1 MENGK
6 TKPNRNINV
15 LAFIIKNRVTFILI
29 TICLLITAIQPVF
42 FQPRNIMN
50 ILRQISASAVLGV
63 GFTLILGSGNIDLS
77 VGTQIGMMGVLMA
90 MLSKVPGMPF
100 IVVILA
106 GIGMGIAC
114 GTLNAVIINAFN
126 LPPFIVTLATMSI
139 YKGICYIV
147 SNTTPVS
154 GIAKYISTVGQ
165 GYFLGLPITVWIMIV
180 TALVMA
186 FVINKTIFG
195 RHAIA
200 MGGNSE
206 AARVS
211 GINIKLIR
219 IGIFIVMGLCSFIAA
234 LMMTGRAS
242 SAQPMAGQGM
252 EMDAIAAVVIGG
264 TPMNGGDA
272 KVGGTLLGCIIV
284 GVINN
289 GLNLLN
295 VNSNFQLIVKGLL
308 ILFAIILDAES
319 AKFFNSRK
327 SNN

>member
-1 MENGK
+1 MNH
-6 TKPNRNINV
+6 TKRLDKRAGT
-15 LAFIIKNRVTFILI
+15 LAFIIKNRVMFILV
-29 TICLLITAIQPVF
+29 TICVAITVIQPIF
-42 FQPRNIMN
+42 FNPQNILN
-50 ILRQISASAVLGV
+50 ILRQISASAVLGM

-77 VGTQIGMMGVLMA
+77 VGTQIGMMGVIIA
-90 MLSKVPGMPF
+90 MMSKLEGMPF
-100 IVVILA
+100 IAVIIA
-106 GIGMGIAC
+106 GVLMGIIC
-114 GTLNAVIINAFN
+114 GSLNAVIINTFH

-139 YKGICYIV
+139 YKGVCYIT
-147 SNTTPVS
+147 SNTTPIS
-154 GIAKYISTVGQ
+154 GISKYIIRVGQ
-165 GYFLGLPITVWIMIV
+165 DYFLGVPITVWIM
-180 TALVMA
+180 LVSAAVMY
-186 FVINKTIFG
+186 FLINKTLFG

-211 GINIKLIR
+211 GINTKNVR
-219 IGIFIVMGLCSFIAA
+219 VGIYIVMGICSFIAA

-242 SAQPMAGQGM
+242 SAQPIAGQGM

-264 TPMNGGDA
+264 TPMSGGDA

-295 VNSNFQLIVKGLL
+295 VDSNFQLIVKGLL
-308 ILFAIILDAES
+308 ILFAIILDAQS

-327 SNN
+327 NAE

>member
-106 GIGMGIAC
+106 SIGMGIAC

>member
-1 MENGK
+1 MEYGK
-6 TKPNRNINV
+6 ARQGKNANA
-15 LAFIIKNRVTFILI
+15 LEFIIKNRVTFILI

-42 FQPRNIMN
+42 FQPRNILN

-100 IVVILA
+100 IVVIAA
-106 GIGMGIAC
+106 GIGMGIVC
-114 GTLNAVIINAFN
+114 GTLNAVIINMFN

-147 SNTTPVS
+147 SNTTPIS
-154 GIAKYISTVGQ
+154 GIAKYITVVGQ
-165 GYFLGLPITVWIMIV
+165 EYFLGLPITVWIMII
-180 TALVMA
+180 TAIFMA

-211 GINIKLIR
+211 GINIKLVR
-219 IGIFIVMGLCSFIAA
+219 IGIFIVMGLCSFVAA
-234 LMMTGRAS
+234 LIMTGRAS

-327 SNN
+327 NQ

>member
-1 MENGK
+1 MGTNKPLAKK
-6 TKPNRNINV
+6 TDV
-15 LAFIIKNRVTFILI
+15 LAFIIKNRVMFILV
-29 TICLLITAIQPVF
+29 TICIATALIQPIF
-42 FQPRNIMN
+42 FKPQNIIN

-77 VGTQIGMMGVLMA
+77 VGTQIGMMGVIMA
-90 MLSKVPGMPF
+90 MASKIEGMPF
-100 IVVILA
+100 IAIIGLGVLMGVV
-106 GIGMGIAC
+106 C
-114 GTLNAVIINAFN
+114 GSLNAIIINTFH

-139 YKGICYIV
+139 YKGICYIT

-154 GIAKYISTVGQ
+154 GIAKYIINVGQ
-165 GYFLGLPITVWIMIV
+165 GYFLKVPITVWIMLAS
-180 TALVMA
+180 ALVIY
-186 FVINKTIFG
+186 FVINKTLFG

-200 MGGNSE
+200 MGGNGE

-211 GINIKLIR
+211 GINIKVIR
-219 IGIFIVMGLCSFIAA
+219 IGIYIVMGLCSFIAA
-234 LMMTGRAS
+234 LIMTGRAS
-242 SAQPMAGQGM
+242 SAQPIAGQGM

-295 VNSNFQLIVKGLL
+295 VDSNFQLIVKGLL

-319 AKFFNSRK
+319 AKFFSKRASHNQ
-327 SNN
+327 